1 MQLSNALMLIFTSF
15 TGSGFGSIQFSS
27 FLFVRPP
34 LVIGMALCP
43 AALPPPVA
51 LSENPG
57 QAVSLSPLR
66 LQRCE
71 ISIAPDNHFA
81 APFLVFPEK
90 LNVFN
95 HPIFIRLEN
104 NTLP

>member
-1 MQLSNALMLIFTSF
+1 MQLSNALKLIFTSF
-15 TGSGFGSIQFSS
+15 TASGFGSIQFSS

-57 QAVSLSPLR
+57 QAVSPSPLR
-66 LQRCE
+66 LVPTSTLRDLHRTRQSLRS
-71 ISIAPDNHFA
+71 SI
-81 APFLVFPEK
+81 
-90 LNVFN
+90 
-95 HPIFIRLEN
+95 
-104 NTLP
+104 